1 MLLLLNRD
9 CQKRHWPQH
18 KKACKLTTSIGKE
31 GKPKEQQ
38 EQQHQQGTDK
48 LSTVEE
54 GCNSNNN
61 SSNNSK

>member
-38 EQQHQQGTDK
+38 EQQQQQGTDK
-48 LSTVEE
+48 PSTLEA
-54 GCNSNNN
+54 GSNN
-61 SSNNSK
+61 SSK